1 MFSSFSV
8 AIGEAVCS
16 LVKDTIAILH
26 DIVRALSQKRGY
38 GRYLRQCRSGENREE
53 SLTLGSHTAWSQ
65 CLSTDSKTSKGKLNM
80 SMARQQGLCP
90 HARES
95 ALLVFRNSRPW
106 TYRLRSTHSF
116 TRRMG

>member
-16 LVKDTIAILH
+16 LVKDTIATLH
-26 DIVRALSQKRGY
+26 DVVRALSHKRRY
-38 GRYLRQCRSGENREE
+38 GRYPRQCRSGKNGEE
-53 SLTLGSHTAWSQ
+53 SLFLGSDTASSQ
-65 CLSTDSKTSKGKLNM
+65 YLSTHSNTSKGKLHM
-80 SMARQQGLCP
+80 SMAKQQGLSL
-90 HARES
+90 HAPES

-106 TYRLRSTHSF
+106 TYWLRSTHSF